1 MTAFMTV
8 WIVSA
13 ILAGLILLFDKERK
27 AERKKNGT
35 SFAKSYADAVKK
47 EYGPRRKTGLP
58 W

>member
-1 MTAFMTV
+1 MTAFITV

-47 EYGPRRKTGLP
+47 EYTTEKHPSLP